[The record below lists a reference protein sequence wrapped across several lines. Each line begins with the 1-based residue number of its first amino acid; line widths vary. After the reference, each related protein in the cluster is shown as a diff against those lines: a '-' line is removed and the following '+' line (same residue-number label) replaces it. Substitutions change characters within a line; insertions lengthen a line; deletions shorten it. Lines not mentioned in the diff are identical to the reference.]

1 MAQTSPHS
9 HPVGHKHGPTCGHT
23 SVVHDNHVGYLC
35 AGELHC
41 TDGKGEC
48 EPHQLSLDYAECTPS
63 HDCKGH
69 VGEHTHGPECGHE
82 AVPHGNHVDY
92 LVGNHLHHP
101 HSDHC
106 DHHGRINFGLSFSEL
121 RNRFSKNPYQKVST
135 EEIELQDESDA
146 DHESGEIAPTD
157 EELEAQALQNKLRR
171 HLFAP
176 FLLKKIP
183 WHKDPD
189 ALRFVAM
196 FVLTGGFMFVEF
208 GVGIYAN
215 SLALISDAF
224 HMFSDVTTLIIGF
237 IAVQL
242 AKRQRSQRMSYGW
255 SRAEVVGALVN
266 STFLVATCLA
276 IVIEAAQK
284 FKGSHDTDELADN
297 AVLVMIVAGI
307 GLAINILGLFIFGG
321 HNHGGHGH
329 SHGHSHEHGHS
340 HKHGDEHEHKH
351 DHGHGHKDKKKQK
364 KHQHKQKEQ
373 AVIELGSK
381 QHISLVPPHVPDD
394 HDHDHKHDH
403 EHEHGDHKHEHAHN
417 DKKKEK
423 KEKHGHKHKHSHDE
437 HEHKHDDGHKHD
449 HDHKHE
455 HDHEHEHE
463 HGDCEEEIA
472 VAGPKEVAHT
482 HGGAHSHTGVS
493 VVTPK
498 KKKHSHGHG
507 HGHSHGNMNIE
518 SAFLHVMGDA
528 LGSVVVLVSGA
539 LINYLDS
546 EERFLADP
554 LCSLVI
560 VAIILKSCVPLLRAC
575 VHILLQGVPLEVDL
589 GLLTEQLLKV
599 EGVLDIHDL
608 HVWQLSGSKIVGS
621 VHIVTRKTDD
631 FSRISEAV
639 KLVLHSNGVH
649 SSTIQPEFVHT
660 QKQVTTCAEPVCDTG
675 CEQNSCCAGLDG
687 DHLRTLNVQTIPNG
701 ALPLAQ

>member
-9 HPVGHKHGPTCGHT
+9 HPSDHKHGPTCGHT

-135 EEIELQDESDA
+135 EDVELQDGSDA
-146 DHESGEIAPTD
+146 DQESGEIAPTD

-237 IAVQL
+237 LAVQL

-284 FKGSHDTDELADN
+284 FKGAHDTDDLADN
-297 AVLVMIVAGI
+297 AVLVMIVAGV
-307 GLAINILGLFIFGG
+307 GLAINILGMFIFGG
-321 HNHGGHGH
+321 HSHGGHGH
-329 SHGHSHEHGHS
+329 SHGHSHGPS

-351 DHGHGHKDKKKQK
+351 GD
-364 KHQHKQKEQ
+364 E
-373 AVIELGSK
+373 
-381 QHISLVPPHVPDD
+381 
-394 HDHDHKHDH
+394 HDHNHGHDH
-403 EHEHGDHKHEHAHN
+403 EHEH
-417 DKKKEK
+417 
-423 KEKHGHKHKHSHDE
+423 
-437 HEHKHDDGHKHD
+437 
-449 HDHKHE
+449 
-455 HDHEHEHE
+455 DHEHGECV
-463 HGDCEEEIA
+463 DEIV
-472 VAGPKEVAHT
+472 VAGPREVAHT

-528 LGSVVVLVSGA
+528 LGSVVVLISGA
-539 LINYLDS
+539 LIRYLDS

-554 LCSLVI
+554 LCSLII
-560 VAIILKSCVPLLRAC
+560 VAIILKSCVPLLKAC

-621 VHIVTRKTDD
+621 VHVVTRKTDD
-631 FSRISEAV
+631 FARISDAV

-649 SSTIQPEFVHT
+649 SSTIQPEFVHKQ

-675 CEQNSCCAGLDG
+675 CEQNSCCTGVDST
-687 DHLRTLNVQTIPNG
+687 HLRTLNVQAIPNG
-701 ALPLAQ
+701 ALPLAQPGSTDH